1 MPRPKVPPSQ
11 RRRAAEACN
20 ACREAK
26 KRCTGT
32 APCTHCLKRGVE
44 RDCFI
49 TYAPRGSAAKAKAIG
64 EAQAR
69 ASSSNQTNPRADF
82 EVSPL
87 CALESSNVEDSVS
100 ETQDASFQPLSPSDS
115 RAELQNGMG
124 SNDNR
129 RRPSSSASTT
139 NCPRML
145 LNLRGERGRSVVAK
159 LPKH

>member
-20 ACREAK
+20 ACRESK

-32 APCTHCLKRGVE
+32 APCTHCLRRGLE

-49 TYAPRGSAAKAKAIG
+49 TYAPRGSGAKAKATG
-64 EAQAR
+64 EAHSR
-69 ASSSNQTNPRADF
+69 ALPSNETEIRAGYD
-82 EVSPL
+82 VSPL
-87 CALESSNVEDSVS
+87 CALESSAVEDSIS
-100 ETQDASFQPLSPSDS
+100 ENQDVRFQPLSPSDS
-115 RAELQNGMG
+115 RTEYRNEMG

-145 LNLRGERGRSVVAK
+145 LNPRGERGRPVAAK
-159 LPKH
+159 PV